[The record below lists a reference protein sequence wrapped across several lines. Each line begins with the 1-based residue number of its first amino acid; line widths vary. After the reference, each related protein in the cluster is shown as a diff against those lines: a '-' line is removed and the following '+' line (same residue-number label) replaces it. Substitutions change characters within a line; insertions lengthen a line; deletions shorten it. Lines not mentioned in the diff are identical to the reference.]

1 MYLNMRRNKNTEFTE
16 SEKRLVNELIENCF
30 PDDITQKEI
39 DSIMIL
45 QQRLNNLHPVTEG
58 TETIYPTIPAPK
70 PDIIIKPLKLIIRVN
85 GLIHETKRAR
95 IKDFDQKLVFEGNG
109 YDVLDVDYEDREDLW
124 E

>member
-1 MYLNMRRNKNTEFTE
+1 MRKDHNVEFTK
-16 SEKRLVNELIENCF
+16 SEKKLVNELIQNCF

-39 DSIMIL
+39 GEIMIL
-45 QQRLNNLHPVTEG
+45 QQRLNNLHPVMEG
-58 TETIYPTIPAPK
+58 TETIYPTRPAPI
-70 PDIIIKPLKLIIRVN
+70 PDIMIKPLRLIIRVN

-109 YDVLDVDYEDREDLW
+109 YDVLDVSYEDREDLW